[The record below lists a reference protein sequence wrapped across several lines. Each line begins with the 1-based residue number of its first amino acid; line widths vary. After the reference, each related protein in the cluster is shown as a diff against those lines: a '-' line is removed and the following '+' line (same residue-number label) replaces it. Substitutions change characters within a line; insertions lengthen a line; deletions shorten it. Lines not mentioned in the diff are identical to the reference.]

1 MRVIFVLA
9 ILFEILLAEVRP
21 TQSSLKF
28 VIKVSYTTFLNYT
41 ITFYIYLVIYMRS
54 LMEIVLPHGSLF
66 DQPNLVCQ
74 QEVDW
79 KNRNGTLFSE

>member
-1 MRVIFVLA
+1 MRVIFVLD

-21 TQSSLKF
+21 IQSSFKF
-28 VIKVSYTTFLNYT
+28 VIKVSYTTFLNSS
-41 ITFYIYLVIYMRS
+41 ITFDIYLVIYMRS
-54 LMEIVLPHGSLF
+54 LMEIVCSHGSLF
-66 DQPNLVCQ
+66 DKPNLVCQ